1 MPVQRHEGNQ
11 NEANFAGI
19 IVAIGP
25 LGARALA
32 ERAGQTT
39 GTVRGLVFTAES
51 ISGLKSGV
59 CECK

>member
-1 MPVQRHEGNQ
+1 MTQTP
-11 NEANFAGI
+11 AGI